1 MRIGRV
7 IRLSLFTVAV
17 VAVGYLG
24 VCGVAWNMNTTVDR
38 GCLDTWGPQTPA
50 NFVGAWNKQDGPFLD
65 AAPYRFDAQDV
76 SIDSLTPG
84 ITLRA
89 WFAPPPNGGDR
100 VVIVIHGMGS
110 CRRDPTSLLP
120 AGMLVRHGF
129 GVLMPDL
136 RNHGESTRQD
146 GHWAGGIDEWQD
158 VIGAWNWLRAKGYA
172 ADRIGLFGES
182 MGAGSVSL
190 AMGHE
195 PAAAAVFLDS
205 GFADIFSATTFFAE
219 STGKPGWL
227 VPGVLLMG
235 TLISGDN
242 FFSPGPAALF
252 RSSLN
257 GRPVFIVHGTADATI
272 SVEQAPLLAA
282 AATAG
287 GYPVTPWIVQG
298 ARHIEAAFTHTAEYE
313 RRLNAF
319 FDGALG
325 Q

>member
-1 MRIGRV
+1 MRLGRV
-7 IRLSLFTVAV
+7 IRLPAFAVLV
-17 VAVGYLG
+17 VAFGYLG
-24 VCGVAWNMNTTVDR
+24 VCAVAWNMNTTVDHR
-38 GCLDTWGPQTPA
+38 CLDLWGAQTPA
-50 NFVGAWNKQDGPFLD
+50 DLVGAWNKTDGPFVD

-76 SIDSLTPG
+76 NIDSLTPA

-100 VVIVIHGMGS
+100 VIIVVHGMRS

-158 VIGAWNWLRAKGYA
+158 VIGAWNWLRAKGYS
-172 ADRIGLFGES
+172 ADGIGLFGES
-182 MGAGSVSL
+182 MGAGSVSI

-195 PAAAAVFLDS
+195 PQAAAVFIDS
-205 GFADIFSATTFFAE
+205 GVADIFSATTFFAA
-219 STGKPGWL
+219 STGKPSWL

-235 TLISGDN
+235 TPISGDN
-242 FFSPGPAALF
+242 FFRPGP
-252 RSSLN
+252 
-257 GRPVFIVHGTADATI
+257 
-272 SVEQAPLLAA
+272 
-282 AATAG
+282 
-287 GYPVTPWIVQG
+287 VTTWIAQG

-313 RRLNAF
+313 QRLTAF
-319 FDGALG
+319 FDGALEP
-325 Q
+325 

>member
-1 MRIGRV
+1 M
-7 IRLSLFTVAV
+7 RLSAFTAATLAVA
-17 VAVGYLG
+17 YLG
-24 VCGVAWNMNTTVDR
+24 VCGVAWNSNTTVDHA
-38 GCLDTWGPQTPA
+38 CLDLWGEQTPA
-50 NFVGAWNKQDGPFLD
+50 DFVGAWNKRDGPFLD

-89 WFAPPPNGGDR
+89 WFAPPTDGGDR
-100 VVIVIHGMGS
+100 VVIVVHGMGS

-158 VIGAWNWLRAKGYA
+158 VIGAWNWLRTQGYA
-172 ADRIGLFGES
+172 ADHIGLFGES
-182 MGAGSVSL
+182 MGAGSVSI

-219 STGKPGWL
+219 STSKPGWL
-227 VPGVLLMG
+227 VPGVLLTG
-235 TLISGDN
+235 TVISGDN

-252 RSSLN
+252 RETLR

-272 SVEQAPLLAA
+272 SVEQATQLAA
-282 AATAG
+282 AATESGSSVA
-287 GYPVTPWIVQG
+287 PWIVQG
-298 ARHIEAAFTHTAEYE
+298 ARHIEAAFTYTAEYE
-313 RRLNAF
+313 QRLVAF

-325 Q
+325 P